1 MIYNIYMYIGVHI
14 ADDIFLALSD
24 ITSESALT
32 HTYSIR
38 MELSV

>member
-1 MIYNIYMYIGVHI
+1 MIYNIYVYIGVHI
-14 ADDIFLALSD
+14 AVVIFLALSD

-32 HTYSIR
+32 YTYSIR